1 MPYRPAVQLPSYL
14 CDNMLKVQPE
24 PRIHRSAAWPQR
36 PNVADGLC
44 ALAQLKLRLGEL
56 ETLQIGIESVSGKK
70 HQL

>member
-1 MPYRPAVQLPSYL
+1 
-14 CDNMLKVQPE
+14 MLKVQPE

-36 PNVADGLC
+36 PNVAYGLC